1 MGQLRAGA
9 ASRNA
14 DASRVKFRSHNLL
27 AVIALAGVL
36 AGCAK
41 PAATTQSAA
50 TAVPTAA
57 SVSLAVPTS
66 GPHNSLVADIGKPGS
81 VPLDAA
87 SKAEIARTAAAA
99 DPDRRKRLRY
109 AIAPDSAGKG
119 HLVIYDGLDLP
130 PNGKPPGKKFEY
142 IVFKALN
149 ATDGSTYDPSQ
160 NTYEE
165 AVPPPKERDST
176 VTFH

>member
-1 MGQLRAGA
+1 L
-9 ASRNA
+9 
-14 DASRVKFRSHNLL
+14 V
-27 AVIALAGVL
+27 VTALAGIF

-41 PAATTQSAA
+41 PAATTQSPA
-50 TAVPTAA
+50 TAALA
-57 SVSLAVPTS
+57 GGGASLAVPTS
-66 GPHNSLVADIGKPGS
+66 GPHNSLVADLGKPGS
-81 VPLDAA
+81 VPVDEA
-87 SKAEIARTAAAA
+87 SKAEIARTAGAATA
-99 DPDRRKRLRY
+99 DRRKRLRY

-130 PNGKPPGKKFEY
+130 SNGKPPGKKFEY

>member
-1 MGQLRAGA
+1 MGQLRTGA
-9 ASRNA
+9 ARRNA

-27 AVIALAGVL
+27 VVTAFAGAL

-41 PAATTQSAA
+41 PAATTQAAA
-50 TAVPTAA
+50 TAAPAGA
-57 SVSLAVPTS
+57 SVSLAVPAS
-66 GPHNSLVADIGKPGS
+66 GPHNSLVADLGKSGA
-81 VPLDAA
+81 VPVDAA
-87 SKAEIARTAAAA
+87 GKAEIDRTAAAA
-99 DPDRRKRLRY
+99 TPDRRKRLRY